1 MTHNITSSDL
11 SNYYELR
18 SMLTDLNRK
27 IYNGSKPPIS
37 GTHVFN
43 AKFEILFPN
52 VDNIGTEYT
61 TTSHKITTAPGTG
74 QTTTYNSK
82 IYSLKHL
89 LHNSLYPH
97 LNQTRKNPSN
107 ISKII
112 NEHIAAVDTTSKD
125 HLCFIR
131 FDTTAGNA
139 ISIEPDIPVINNILY
154 SICLIDIFIK
164 IVEALKDCYKNYSNI
179 FEYFTDTTNIY
190 IVEKK
195 LKSYHDSSIPKG
207 LFLDTSTGSGS
218 DMPHPAIYLYIGD
231 LSNIFH
237 HDDIRSFL
245 SLNTSSFT
253 STDTYDSTIVTH
265 IFKDTN
271 QLFNNSTGTPTNY
284 FFNCLKLYTDV
295 AQATASTNA
304 GARSA
309 INENYENNIYL
320 IRIFLEMIKNIKG
333 GTDFNTTINYL
344 YIYILCLKSTLLSSI
359 RAANIFYN
367 NKHGL
372 NAIAISYDNIFSP
385 GAATSGTGTCSALD
399 IKGFVKAKSSIT
411 FSNAESCSSSSPITI
426 IPSDTTTPK
435 MYKYIL
441 YRKNSGTLDNDTIF
455 KANDKRL
462 YDEISK
468 ISKPNIDDSVT
479 SLGIEYYTLFKNE
492 FAVNGDYIITSY
504 APSNPDNSIDNGSFF
519 KNSTGVNYESIK
531 NMFILNKTNEFNKK
545 YRIKIENDNRGYKVT
560 NFSVYISGPNS
571 IKNVTITLEPKERT
585 VENKILYDDVPNNKK
600 KLGSVFIAKITSEDI
615 NSEYESIITNT
626 NSAEQNISLYK
637 TKIKNNTTLYE
648 LHKSKNNLLFNQ
660 TISYVVI
667 IAIIISVLII
677 VNIAGVEKSLIKSVT
692 LVCFG
697 AIILLFMSY
706 YITNTLYI
714 EEGFSNSDYTGYE
727 LCPASH
733 CINTGASDSGVFK
746 QENST
751 TILQKKKDYVVNFL
765 NDNAKELIILINL
778 VKPTIVNDSLKD
790 NNTKLV
796 TISNNIYNEKKYVKD
811 VLSNKKSDSDM
822 NLDVLR
828 YENKNYD
835 VYIVCIL
842 FLSLILISAYTINIY
857 TDNKYLDLLIL
868 IITILVVCL
877 FTYFILY
884 SNRIVRTVSTNYYWG
899 KEYKQEYIL

>member
-1 MTHNITSSDL
+1 MTHNITSEDL
-11 SNYYELR
+11 YNYYELR

-27 IYNGSKPPIS
+27 IYNGSKIPIS
-37 GTHVFN
+37 GTYVFN
-43 AKFEILFPN
+43 AKFEILFPKYE
-52 VDNIGTEYT
+52 NIGTAYT
-61 TTSHKITTAPGTG
+61 TGDKITTSPGTG
-74 QTTTYNSK
+74 ETTTHDSK

-112 NEHIAAVDTTSKD
+112 NEHIVAVDTNSKD

-131 FDTTAGNA
+131 FDTTADSA
-139 ISIEPDIPVINNILY
+139 VSIEPDKPVINNILY

-164 IVEALKDCYKNYSNI
+164 IIEALKDCYKNYSNL
-179 FEYFTDTTNIY
+179 FESFTDATTIY

-195 LKSYHDSSIPKG
+195 LKLYHDATTPKG
-207 LFLDTSTGSGS
+207 LFLDTSNTVSGG
-218 DMPHPAIYLYIGD
+218 DRPHPAIYLYIGD

-237 HDDIRSFL
+237 PDDIRSFL
-245 SLNTSSFT
+245 SLNTSSFA

-733 CINTGASDSGVFK
+733 CINTGASESGVFK
-746 QENST
+746 KENNL
-751 TILQKKKDYVVNFL
+751 TILQNKKDYVVNFL

-796 TISNNIYNEKKYVKD
+796 TMSNNIYNEKKYVKD

>member
-1 MTHNITSSDL
+1 MTYNIKSEDL
-11 SNYYELR
+11 YNYYELR
-18 SMLTDLNRK
+18 SMLVDLNRK
-27 IYNGSKPPIS
+27 IYNGSKLPIS

-43 AKFEILFPN
+43 AKFDILFPKY
-52 VDNIGTEYT
+52 DNIGTAYT
-61 TTSHKITTAPGTG
+61 DGGIIPTESGQGETSSYHA
-74 QTTTYNSK
+74 S
-82 IYSLKHL
+82 IYSLKNL

-97 LNQTRKNPSN
+97 LNQTRKNPGDITN
-107 ISKII
+107 II
-112 NEHIAAVDTTSKD
+112 NEHIKTEVSTKD
-125 HLCFIR
+125 HLCFIK
-131 FDTTAGNA
+131 FNTTANA
-139 ISIEPDIPVINNILY
+139 ATYIEPDKPVINNILY

-164 IVEALKDCYKNYSNI
+164 IIEALKDCYKNYSNL
-179 FEYFTDTTNIY
+179 FEYFTDTTKIY
-190 IVEKK
+190 IVEKQ
-195 LKSYHDSSIPKG
+195 LKSYHDPSTPKG
-207 LFLDTSTGSGS
+207 LFLDTSNTGSGGAVPLS
-218 DMPHPAIYLYIGD
+218 AIYLYIGD
-231 LSNIFH
+231 LTNIFH
-237 HDDIRSFL
+237 GGDIISVL
-245 SLNTSSFT
+245 SSSGSFT
-253 STDTYDSTIVTH
+253 SASTDESIATH

-271 QLFNNSTGTPTNY
+271 QLNNISTTAPYY
-284 FFNCLKLYTDV
+284 FFNCLRLYDD
-295 AQATASTNA
+295 ADQATASSNA
-304 GARSA
+304 VAVAGSPLDKH
-309 INENYENNIYL
+309 YENNIYL

-333 GTDFNTTINYL
+333 GTEFNTTINYL
-344 YIYILCLKSTLLSSI
+344 YIYILCLKSTLLTSI

-372 NAIAISYDNIFSP
+372 DAIAISYDNIFSP
-385 GAATSGTGTCSALD
+385 GVATAGDGACSALD
-399 IKGFVKAKSSIT
+399 IKGFVKAKSLIT
-411 FSNAESCSSSSPITI
+411 FSNAASCTALTNI
-426 IPSDTTTPK
+426 IPSDTTMPK
-435 MYKYIL
+435 TYKYIL
-441 YRKNSGTLDNDTIF
+441 YRKNSGAFTNETIF

-468 ISKPNIDDSVT
+468 ISKPNIYDSAT
-479 SLGIEYYTLFKNE
+479 SLGIEYYTLFKDE
-492 FAVNGDYIITSY
+492 FNVKGDYIITSS
-504 APSNPDNSIDNGSFF
+504 APSNPKNSIDNGSFF
-519 KNSTGVNYESIK
+519 KEKTGVNYESIK

-545 YRIKIENDNRGYKVT
+545 YRIKIENDNRRYKVT

-585 VENKILYDDVPNNKK
+585 VENKILYDDVPNNKT
-600 KLGSVFIAKITSEDI
+600 KLGSVFIAKITNEDI
-615 NSEYESIITNT
+615 NSEYESIVTKT
-626 NSAEQNISLYK
+626 DSAEQNINFYK

-714 EEGFSNSDYTGYE
+714 EEGFSNSYYTGYE

-733 CINTGASDSGVFK
+733 CTNTSVPESGVLK
-746 QENST
+746 PENNL

-899 KEYKQEYIL
+899 KEDKQEYIL

>member
-1 MTHNITSSDL
+1 MTPNITNNITSSDL
-11 SNYYELR
+11 YHYNTLIKNLE
-18 SMLTDLNRK
+18 DLQKK
-27 IYNGSKPPIS
+27 IFLGKKH
-37 GTHVFN
+37 GTPRTPDNFQT
-43 AKFEILFPN
+43 KFDILFPN
-52 VDNIGTEYT
+52 ININYRD
-61 TTSHKITTAPGTG
+61 KITTAAAGTG
-74 QTTTYNSK
+74 ETSATFHPNNV
-82 IYSLKHL
+82 SLKHL
-89 LHNSLYPH
+89 LHNSLYPY
-97 LNQTRKNPSN
+97 LYQTRKKPGD
-107 ISKII
+107 ITKII
-112 NEHIAAVDTTSKD
+112 NEHITSGATSKD
-125 HLCFIR
+125 HLCFIK
-131 FDTTAGNA
+131 FNADAATASGIA
-139 ISIEPDIPVINNILY
+139 PDVSVINNILY

-164 IVEALKDCYKNYSNI
+164 ITMALKNCYLTNSNL
-179 FEYFTDTTNIY
+179 FESFNDTTKIY

-195 LKSYHDSSIPKG
+195 LKSTHDATTPRG
-207 LFLDTSTGSGS
+207 LFMDTSNTIPGAYRPL
-218 DMPHPAIYLYIGD
+218 DAIYLYIGD
-231 LSNIFH
+231 LLNIFN
-237 HDDIRSFL
+237 DEDIKAVL
-245 SLNTSSFT
+245 SLNGGYESANNDKGTITNTFT
-253 STDTYDSTIVTH
+253 EDDKLNTASLAGGGKH
-265 IFKDTN
+265 IFN
-271 QLFNNSTGTPTNY
+271 CLYLYNNYSQSTSTGT
-284 FFNCLKLYTDV
+284 KAEKEADG
-295 AQATASTNA
+295 A
-304 GARSA
+304 GK
-309 INENYENNIYL
+309 NYENNIYL

-333 GTDFNTTINYL
+333 GAEFNTTINYL
-344 YIYILCLKSTLLSSI
+344 YIYLLCLKSILLSSI

-367 NKHGL
+367 NKHDL
-372 NAIAISYDNIFSP
+372 DAIAISYDDIFSP
-385 GAATSGTGTCSALD
+385 GAATSGTGACSALD
-399 IKGFVKAKSSIT
+399 IKGFVKVKSSIT
-411 FSNAESCSSSSPITI
+411 FSDAASCTASTNI
-426 IPSDTTTPK
+426 IPSDTTTPNI
-435 MYKYIL
+435 YKYIL
-441 YRKNSGTLDNDTIF
+441 YRKLSGTSTNETIF
-455 KANDKRL
+455 KEKDKLL
-462 YDEISK
+462 YEAISNT
-468 ISKPNIDDSVT
+468 SRSNIDDSAT
-479 SLGIEYYTLFKNE
+479 SLGIESYNLFNTNFTVK
-492 FAVNGDYIITSY
+492 GDYIITSD
-504 APSNPDNSIDNGSFF
+504 APNNSANSIDNESAF

-531 NMFILNKTNEFNKK
+531 NMFILNKTNEFNRK
-545 YRIKIENDNRGYKVT
+545 YRIKISTADNRGYKVT
-560 NFSVYISGPNS
+560 NFSVYNSGPNS
-571 IKNVTITLEPKERT
+571 IKNVTITLEPQDKTEQNR
-585 VENKILYDDVPNNKK
+585 ILYDDVPNTKS
-600 KLGSVFIAKITSEDI
+600 GSVTIVKITSEDI
-615 NSEYESIITNT
+615 NSEYESIVTKT
-626 NSAEQNISLYK
+626 DSAEQNINFYK

-697 AIILLFMSY
+697 AIILLFISY

-733 CINTGASDSGVFK
+733 CIKTSDPESDVLK
-746 QENST
+746 KRENND

-765 NDNAKELIILINL
+765 NDNAKELIILISL

-796 TISNNIYNEKKYVKD
+796 TMSNNIYNEKKYVKD

>member
-27 IYNGSKPPIS
+27 IYNGRKTVTA
-37 GTHVFN
+37 GATDVFN
-43 AKFEILFPN
+43 AKFDILFPKY
-52 VDNIGTEYT
+52 DNIGTEYT
-61 TTSHKITTAPGTG
+61 TGDKIPTVAGKGETLSYDA
-74 QTTTYNSK
+74 K
-82 IYSLKHL
+82 IYSLKNL
-89 LHNSLYPH
+89 LLNSLYPH
-97 LNQTRKNPSN
+97 LNQTRKNPSDTT
-107 ISKII
+107 KII
-112 NEHIAAVDTTSKD
+112 NEHIPATISTKD
-125 HLCFIR
+125 HLCFIK
-131 FDTTAGNA
+131 FDLADAAATA
-139 ISIEPDIPVINNILY
+139 IVPDIPVINNILY

-164 IVEALKDCYKNYSNI
+164 IIEALKDCYKNYSNL
-179 FEYFTDTTNIY
+179 FESFTDATKIY
-190 IVEKK
+190 IVEKR
-195 LKSYHDSSIPKG
+195 LKSYHDNSTPKG
-207 LFLDTSTGSGS
+207 LFLDTSNTGSGG
-218 DMPHPAIYLYIGD
+218 DRPLPAIYLYIGD
-231 LSNIFH
+231 LSNIF
-237 HDDIRSFL
+237 DSGDIISVL
-245 SLNTSSFT
+245 SASSTFT
-253 STDTYDSTIVTH
+253 SASTDESITTH

-271 QLFNNSTGTPTNY
+271 QLNTISTTASNY
-284 FFNCLKLYTDV
+284 FFNCLHLYTDGPQTV
-295 AQATASTNA
+295 YSTNA
-304 GARSA
+304 TSAATA
-309 INENYENNIYL
+309 INKNYENNIYL
-320 IRIFLEMIKNIKG
+320 IRIFLEMIKNIKS

-344 YIYILCLKSTLLSSI
+344 YIYLLCLKSTLLSSI

-372 NAIAISYDNIFSP
+372 DAIAISYDDIFSTTVSLN
-385 GAATSGTGTCSALD
+385 GESNCSKLD

-411 FSNAESCSSSSPITI
+411 FSDAVSCTAATKI
-426 IPSDTTTPK
+426 IPYDTTTPK
-435 MYKYIL
+435 MYNYIL
-441 YRKNSGTLDNDTIF
+441 YRKNLGTLDNDTIF

-462 YDEISK
+462 YDEISN
-468 ISKPNIDDSVT
+468 ISKPNIDDSAS

-504 APSNPDNSIDNGSFF
+504 VPSNPENSIDNGSFF
-519 KNSTGVNYESIK
+519 KTSTGVNYESIK

-560 NFSVYISGPNS
+560 NFSVYNSGSNS
-571 IKNVTITLEPKERT
+571 IKNVTITLEKKDKT
-585 VENKILYDDVPNNKK
+585 DQNKILYDDVVLDKK

-660 TISYVVI
+660 TMSYVVI

-714 EEGFSNSDYTGYE
+714 EEGFSNSDYKGYE
-727 LCPASH
+727 LCPSSR
-733 CINTGASDSGVFK
+733 CIITSGTETGNLK
-746 QENST
+746 KENNAV
-751 TILQKKKDYVVNFL
+751 ILQEKKDYVKNYL
-765 NDNAKELIILINL
+765 NDNAKNLIILINL
-778 VKPTIVNDSLKD
+778 IKPTIVNDSLKD
-790 NNTKLV
+790 NSTKLV
-796 TISNNIYNEKKYVKD
+796 TMSNNIYNEKKYVKD

-868 IITILVVCL
+868 IITILIVCL

-884 SNRIVRTVSTNYYWG
+884 TNRIVRTVSTNYYWG
-899 KEYKQEYIL
+899 KEYDTEYPI

>member
-1 MTHNITSSDL
+1 MTHNITSEDL
-11 SNYYELR
+11 YNYYELR

-27 IYNGSKPPIS
+27 IYNGSKIPIS
-37 GTHVFN
+37 GTYVFN
-43 AKFEILFPN
+43 AKFEILFPKYE
-52 VDNIGTEYT
+52 NIGTAYT
-61 TTSHKITTAPGTG
+61 TGDKITTSPGTG
-74 QTTTYNSK
+74 ETTTYYAN

-97 LNQTRKNPSN
+97 LNQTQKNTS
-107 ISKII
+107 II
-112 NEHIAAVDTTSKD
+112 NEHIKTGVSTKD

-131 FDTTAGNA
+131 FDQAAGSA
-139 ISIEPDIPVINNILY
+139 LYIEPDKPVINNILY

-164 IVEALKDCYKNYSNI
+164 IIEALKDCYKNYSNL
-179 FEYFTDTTNIY
+179 FESFTDATKIY

-195 LKSYHDSSIPKG
+195 LKQYHDATTPKG
-207 LFLDTSTGSGS
+207 LFLDTSNTVSGG
-218 DMPHPAIYLYIGD
+218 DRPHPAIYLYIGD

-271 QLFNNSTGTPTNY
+271 QLFNNSTGAPTNY

-295 AQATASTNA
+295 AQTAESSNA
-304 GARSA
+304 GVTTSA
-309 INENYENNIYL
+309 LDKHYENNIYL

-333 GTDFNTTINYL
+333 GTEFNTTINYL

-385 GAATSGTGTCSALD
+385 GVATAGGTDCSKLD

-411 FSNAESCSSSSPITI
+411 FSASTTCTATTNI

-455 KANDKRL
+455 KANDKLL

-468 ISKPNIDDSVT
+468 ISKPNIDDSAS

-504 APSNPDNSIDNGSFF
+504 VPSNPENSIDNGSVF
-519 KNSTGVNYESIK
+519 KDKTGVNYESIK

-560 NFSVYISGPNS
+560 NFSVYNSGPNS
-571 IKNVTITLEPKERT
+571 IKNVTITLEPKDKTDQNE
-585 VENKILYDDVPNNKK
+585 ILYDDVLDKK

-733 CINTGASDSGVFK
+733 CINTGASESGVFK
-746 QENST
+746 KENNL
-751 TILQKKKDYVVNFL
+751 TILQNKKDYVVNFL

-790 NNTKLV
+790 NSTKLV
-796 TISNNIYNEKKYVKD
+796 TMSNNIYNEKKYVKD

-884 SNRIVRTVSTNYYWG
+884 TNRIVRTVSTNYYWG

>member
-27 IYNGSKPPIS
+27 IYNGSKIPIS
-37 GTHVFN
+37 GTYVFN

-61 TTSHKITTAPGTG
+61 TSHKITTAPGTG
-74 QTTTYNSK
+74 QTTTHDSK

-112 NEHIAAVDTTSKD
+112 NEHIVAVDTNSKD

-131 FDTTAGNA
+131 FDTTADSA
-139 ISIEPDIPVINNILY
+139 VSIEPDKPVINNILY

-164 IVEALKDCYKNYSNI
+164 IIEALKDCYKNYSNL
-179 FEYFTDTTNIY
+179 FESFTEATKIY

-195 LKSYHDSSIPKG
+195 LKQYHDATTPKG
-207 LFLDTSTGSGS
+207 LFLDTSNTVSGG
-218 DMPHPAIYLYIGD
+218 DRPHPAIYLYIGD

-271 QLFNNSTGTPTNY
+271 QLFNNSTGAPTNY

-295 AQATASTNA
+295 AQTTASTNA

-455 KANDKRL
+455 KANDKLL

-468 ISKPNIDDSVT
+468 ISKPNIDDSAS

-504 APSNPDNSIDNGSFF
+504 VPSNPENSIDNGSVF
-519 KNSTGVNYESIK
+519 KDKTGVNYESIK

-560 NFSVYISGPNS
+560 NFSVYNSGPNS
-571 IKNVTITLEPKERT
+571 IKNVTITLEPKDKTDQNE
-585 VENKILYDDVPNNKK
+585 ILYDDVLDKK

-733 CINTGASDSGVFK
+733 CINTGASESGVFK
-746 QENST
+746 KENNL
-751 TILQKKKDYVVNFL
+751 TILQNKKDYVVNFL

-796 TISNNIYNEKKYVKD
+796 TMSNNIYNEKKYVKD

-884 SNRIVRTVSTNYYWG
+884 TNRIVRTVSTNYYWG

>member
-1 MTHNITSSDL
+1 MTYNITSSDL

-18 SMLTDLNRK
+18 SMLDDLYRK
-27 IYNGSKPPIS
+27 IDQGKKTVSS
-37 GTHVFN
+37 GATDNFV
-43 AKFEILFPN
+43 AKFNILFPTITS
-52 VDNIGTEYT
+52 VYTDNIT
-61 TTSHKITTAPGTG
+61 TDSGTG
-74 QTTTYNSK
+74 ETSTTFNSK
-82 IYSLKHL
+82 NVSLKYL
-89 LHNSLYPH
+89 LHNSLYPYLH
-97 LNQTRKNPSN
+97 QTKRLTS
-107 ISKII
+107 ITIQ
-112 NEHIAAVDTTSKD
+112 NEHITTGATSKD
-125 HLCFIR
+125 HLCFIK
-131 FDTTAGNA
+131 FNATAA
-139 ISIEPDIPVINNILY
+139 AASSIEPDKPVINNILY

-179 FEYFTDTTNIY
+179 FESFTDSTKIY

-195 LKSYHDSSIPKG
+195 LKSYHDNITPKG
-207 LFLDTSTGSGS
+207 LFIDTTNTSAGGDRPLD
-218 DMPHPAIYLYIGD
+218 AIYLYIGD
-231 LSNIFH
+231 LSKIFDNTNI
-237 HDDIRSFL
+237 ISVL
-245 SLNTSSFT
+245 STNAAFISAT
-253 STDTYDSTIVTH
+253 TYESITTY

-271 QLFNNSTGTPTNY
+271 QLNNISTSTPANY
-284 FFNCLKLYTDV
+284 YFNCLRLYTEA
-295 AQATASTNA
+295 AQTGFYTD
-304 GARSA
+304 A
-309 INENYENNIYL
+309 INAPTAVNKNYENNIYL

-344 YIYILCLKSTLLSSI
+344 YIYLLCLKSTLLSSI

-367 NKHGL
+367 NKHDL
-372 NAIAISYDNIFSP
+372 DAIAISYDDIFSS
-385 GAATSGTGTCSALD
+385 GVATAGETNCRELD

-411 FSNAESCSSSSPITI
+411 FSTTKSCSSSSPISI

-435 MYKYIL
+435 TYNYIL
-441 YRKNSGTLDNDTIF
+441 YRKHSGTLVNDTIF
-455 KANDKRL
+455 KTCDKRL
-462 YDEISK
+462 YDEISNT
-468 ISKPNIDDSVT
+468 SKPNIDDSAS
-479 SLGIEYYTLFKNE
+479 SLGIEYYTLFKDE
-492 FAVNGDYIITSY
+492 FTVKGDYIITSY
-504 APSNPDNSIDNGSFF
+504 VPVNPANSIDNASNF
-519 KNSTGVNYESIK
+519 KTSTGVNYESIK
-531 NMFILNKTNEFNKK
+531 NMLILNKTNEFNKK

-560 NFSVYISGPNS
+560 NFSVYNSGPNS
-571 IKNVTITLEPKERT
+571 IKNVTITLEPKDKT
-585 VENKILYDDVPNNKK
+585 DQNKILYDDDVNEKK
-600 KLGSVFIAKITSEDI
+600 KNGSVFIAKITSEDI
-615 NSEYESIITNT
+615 NSEYENIVTNT

-660 TISYVVI
+660 TMSYVVI

-714 EEGFSNSDYTGYE
+714 EEGFSNSDYKGYE
-727 LCPASH
+727 LCPSSS
-733 CINTGASDSGVFK
+733 CTDINTNETGNFK
-746 QENST
+746 KESNNI
-751 TILQKKKDYVVNFL
+751 ILQEKKDYVKNFL
-765 NDNAKELIILINL
+765 NDNAKQLIILINL

-790 NNTKLV
+790 NSTKLV
-796 TISNNIYNEKKYVKD
+796 TMSNNIYNEKKYVKD

-868 IITILVVCL
+868 IITILIVCL

-884 SNRIVRTVSTNYYWG
+884 TNRIVRTVSTNYYWG
-899 KEYKQEYIL
+899 KEYDTEYPI

>member
-1 MTHNITSSDL
+1 
-11 SNYYELR
+11 
-18 SMLTDLNRK
+18 
-27 IYNGSKPPIS
+27 
-37 GTHVFN
+37 
-43 AKFEILFPN
+43 
-52 VDNIGTEYT
+52 
-61 TTSHKITTAPGTG
+61 
-74 QTTTYNSK
+74 
-82 IYSLKHL
+82 
-89 LHNSLYPH
+89 
-97 LNQTRKNPSN
+97 
-107 ISKII
+107 
-112 NEHIAAVDTTSKD
+112 
-125 HLCFIR
+125 
-131 FDTTAGNA
+131 
-139 ISIEPDIPVINNILY
+139 
-154 SICLIDIFIK
+154 
-164 IVEALKDCYKNYSNI
+164 
-179 FEYFTDTTNIY
+179 
-190 IVEKK
+190 
-195 LKSYHDSSIPKG
+195 
-207 LFLDTSTGSGS
+207 
-218 DMPHPAIYLYIGD
+218 
-231 LSNIFH
+231 
-237 HDDIRSFL
+237 
-245 SLNTSSFT
+245 
-253 STDTYDSTIVTH
+253 
-265 IFKDTN
+265 
-271 QLFNNSTGTPTNY
+271 
-284 FFNCLKLYTDV
+284 
-295 AQATASTNA
+295 
-304 GARSA
+304 
-309 INENYENNIYL
+309 
-320 IRIFLEMIKNIKG
+320 
-333 GTDFNTTINYL
+333 
-344 YIYILCLKSTLLSSI
+344 
-359 RAANIFYN
+359 
-367 NKHGL
+367 
-372 NAIAISYDNIFSP
+372 
-385 GAATSGTGTCSALD
+385 
-399 IKGFVKAKSSIT
+399 
-411 FSNAESCSSSSPITI
+411 
-426 IPSDTTTPK
+426 
-435 MYKYIL
+435 
-441 YRKNSGTLDNDTIF
+441 
-455 KANDKRL
+455 
-462 YDEISK
+462 
-468 ISKPNIDDSVT
+468 
-479 SLGIEYYTLFKNE
+479 
-492 FAVNGDYIITSY
+492 
-504 APSNPDNSIDNGSFF
+504 
-519 KNSTGVNYESIK
+519 
-531 NMFILNKTNEFNKK
+531 MFILNKTNEFNKK

-733 CINTGASDSGVFK
+733 CINTGASESGVFK
-746 QENST
+746 KENST

-796 TISNNIYNEKKYVKD
+796 TMSNNIYNEKKYVKD

>member
-11 SNYYELR
+11 YHYNTLIKNLE
-18 SMLTDLNRK
+18 DLQKK
-27 IYNGSKPPIS
+27 IFLGKKH
-37 GTHVFN
+37 GTPDNFQT
-43 AKFEILFPN
+43 KFDILFPN
-52 VDNIGTEYT
+52 INTNYRD
-61 TTSHKITTAPGTG
+61 KITTAAAGTG
-74 QTTTYNSK
+74 ETSATFHPNNV
-82 IYSLKHL
+82 SLKHL
-89 LHNSLYPH
+89 LHNSLYPY
-97 LNQTRKNPSN
+97 LYQTRKKPGD
-107 ISKII
+107 ITKII
-112 NEHIAAVDTTSKD
+112 NEHITSGATSKD
-125 HLCFIR
+125 HLCFIK
-131 FDTTAGNA
+131 FNADAATASGIA
-139 ISIEPDIPVINNILY
+139 PDVSVINNILY

-164 IVEALKDCYKNYSNI
+164 ITMALKNCYLTNSNL
-179 FEYFTDTTNIY
+179 FESFNDTTKIY

-195 LKSYHDSSIPKG
+195 LKSTHDATTPRG
-207 LFLDTSTGSGS
+207 LFMDTSNTIPGAYRPL
-218 DMPHPAIYLYIGD
+218 DAIYLYIGD
-231 LSNIFH
+231 LLNIFN
-237 HDDIRSFL
+237 DEDIKAVL
-245 SLNTSSFT
+245 SLNGGYESANNDKGSITNNTFT
-253 STDTYDSTIVTH
+253 EDDKLNTASLAGGGKYIFNCLYLYNNYSQST
-265 IFKDTN
+265 
-271 QLFNNSTGTPTNY
+271 STGT
-284 FFNCLKLYTDV
+284 KAEKEADG
-295 AQATASTNA
+295 A
-304 GARSA
+304 GK
-309 INENYENNIYL
+309 NYENNIYL

-333 GTDFNTTINYL
+333 GTEFNTTINYL
-344 YIYILCLKSTLLSSI
+344 YIYLLCLKSILLSSI

-367 NKHGL
+367 NKHDL
-372 NAIAISYDNIFSP
+372 DAIAISYDDIFSS
-385 GAATSGTGTCSALD
+385 GVATAGGTDCSKLD

-411 FSNAESCSSSSPITI
+411 FSDAASCIASTKI
-426 IPSDTTTPK
+426 IPSDTTTPNI
-435 MYKYIL
+435 YKYIL
-441 YRKNSGTLDNDTIF
+441 YRKYSGASNETIF
-455 KANDKRL
+455 KSNDKLL
-462 YDEISK
+462 YEAISNT
-468 ISKPNIDDSVT
+468 SRSNINESAT
-479 SLGIEYYTLFKNE
+479 SLGIESYELFNTNFTVK
-492 FAVNGDYIITSY
+492 GDYIITSY
-504 APSNPDNSIDNGSFF
+504 APGNSANSIDNGSVF
-519 KNSTGVNYESIK
+519 KDKTGVNYESIK
-531 NMFILNKTNEFNKK
+531 NMFILNKTNEFNRK
-545 YRIKIENDNRGYKVT
+545 YRIKISTDNRRYKVS
-560 NFSVYISGPNS
+560 NFSVYNSGPNS
-571 IKNVTITLEPKERT
+571 IKNVTITLEPPKDKTEQNR
-585 VENKILYDDVPNNKK
+585 ILYDDDPNNKTK
-600 KLGSVFIAKITSEDI
+600 SGSVTIVKITSEDI
-615 NSEYESIITNT
+615 NNEYESIVTKT
-626 NSAEQNISLYK
+626 DSAEQNINFYK

-727 LCPASH
+727 LCPVSH
-733 CINTGASDSGVFK
+733 CTNTATNEANGLIK
-746 QENST
+746 ENND

-796 TISNNIYNEKKYVKD
+796 TMSNNIYNEKKYVKD

-884 SNRIVRTVSTNYYWG
+884 TNRIVRTVSTNYYWG

>member
-1 MTHNITSSDL
+1 MTYNITSSDL

-27 IYNGSKPPIS
+27 IYAGGNPPPAS
-37 GTHVFN
+37 GTHVFDQ
-43 AKFEILFPN
+43 KFNILFPKY
-52 VDNIGTEYT
+52 DNIGTPYT
-61 TTSHKITTAPGTG
+61 TSDKIPTVAGKGETSTTFDA
-74 QTTTYNSK
+74 K
-82 IYSLKHL
+82 IYSLKNL
-89 LHNSLYPH
+89 LLNSLYPH
-97 LNQTRKNPSN
+97 LNQTLKTTADPAK
-107 ISKII
+107 IS
-112 NEHIAAVDTTSKD
+112 NEHITTGATTKD
-125 HLCFIR
+125 HLCFIK
-131 FDTTAGNA
+131 FDFADAAATA
-139 ISIEPDIPVINNILY
+139 IVPDIPVINNILY

-164 IVEALKDCYKNYSNI
+164 IVEALKDCYKNYSNL
-179 FEYFTDTTNIY
+179 FESFTDTTKIY

-195 LKSYHDSSIPKG
+195 LKLYHDNSTPKG
-207 LFLDTSTGSGS
+207 LFLDANIVSGS
-218 DMPHPAIYLYIGD
+218 DKPLPAIYLYIGD

-237 HDDIRSFL
+237 PGDIKSVL
-245 SLNTSSFT
+245 SASSDFT
-253 STDTYDSTIVTH
+253 SASTNESITSH

-271 QLFNNSTGTPTNY
+271 QLNTISTTTASNY
-284 FFNCLKLYTDV
+284 FFNCLHLYTDE
-295 AQATASTNA
+295 AQATSSTNA
-304 GARSA
+304 SAVTA
-309 INENYENNIYL
+309 INKNYENNIYL

-333 GTDFNTTINYL
+333 GTEFNTTINYL
-344 YIYILCLKSTLLSSI
+344 YIYLLCLKSILLSSI

-367 NKHGL
+367 NKHDL
-372 NAIAISYDNIFSP
+372 DAIAISYDDIFSS
-385 GAATSGTGTCSALD
+385 GAATAGGTDCSKLD

-411 FSNAESCSSSSPITI
+411 FSDAVSCTATTKI
-426 IPSDTTTPK
+426 IPYDTTTSK
-435 MYKYIL
+435 KYKYIL
-441 YRKNSGTLDNDTIF
+441 YKKNSGSSTNETIF
-455 KANDKRL
+455 KENDKLL
-462 YDEISK
+462 YEAISNISK
-468 ISKPNIDDSVT
+468 QNIDDSAS
-479 SLGIEYYTLFKNE
+479 SLGIESYELFKNE
-492 FAVNGDYIITSY
+492 FTVKGNYIITCVD
-504 APSNPDNSIDNGSFF
+504 PSNTQNSIDNESFF

-545 YRIKIENDNRGYKVT
+545 YRIKISTDNRGYKVT
-560 NFSVYISGPNS
+560 NFSVYSSGPNN
-571 IKNVTITLEPKERT
+571 IKNVTITLEQKDRT
-585 VENKILYDDVPNNKK
+585 DQNRILYDDVVLDKK

-660 TISYVVI
+660 TMSYVVI

-714 EEGFSNSDYTGYE
+714 EEGFSNSDYKGYE
-727 LCPASH
+727 LCPSSR
-733 CINTGASDSGVFK
+733 CIITSGT
-746 QENST
+746 QSGNIYRENNAM
-751 TILQKKKDYVVNFL
+751 ILQEKKDYVKNYL
-765 NDNAKELIILINL
+765 NDNAKNLIILINL
-778 VKPTIVNDSLKD
+778 IKPTIVNDSLKD
-790 NNTKLV
+790 NSTKLV
-796 TISNNIYNEKKYVKD
+796 TMSNNIYNEKKYVKD

-868 IITILVVCL
+868 IITILIVCL

-884 SNRIVRTVSTNYYWG
+884 TNRIVRTVSTNYYWG
-899 KEYKQEYIL
+899 KEYDTEYPI

>member
-1 MTHNITSSDL
+1 MTHNITSEDL
-11 SNYYELR
+11 YNYYELR

-27 IYNGSKPPIS
+27 IYNGSKIPIS
-37 GTHVFN
+37 GPYVFN
-43 AKFEILFPN
+43 ARFEILFPKYE
-52 VDNIGTEYT
+52 NIGTAYT
-61 TTSHKITTAPGTG
+61 TGDKITTSPGTG
-74 QTTTYNSK
+74 ETTTYYAN

-97 LNQTRKNPSN
+97 LNQTQKNTS
-107 ISKII
+107 II
-112 NEHIAAVDTTSKD
+112 NEHIKTGVSTKD

-131 FDTTAGNA
+131 FDRAAGSA
-139 ISIEPDIPVINNILY
+139 LSIEPDKPVINNILY

-164 IVEALKDCYKNYSNI
+164 IIEALKDCYKNYSNL
-179 FEYFTDTTNIY
+179 FESFTDATKIY

-195 LKSYHDSSIPKG
+195 LKQYHDATTPKG
-207 LFLDTSTGSGS
+207 LFLDTSNTVSGS
-218 DMPHPAIYLYIGD
+218 DRPFPAIYLYIGD
-231 LSNIFH
+231 LSKIFH

-271 QLFNNSTGTPTNY
+271 QLFNNSTEAPTNY

-295 AQATASTNA
+295 AQTAESSNA
-304 GARSA
+304 GVTTSA
-309 INENYENNIYL
+309 LDKHYENNIYL

-333 GTDFNTTINYL
+333 GTEFNTTINYL

-372 NAIAISYDNIFSP
+372 DAIAISYDNIFSP
-385 GAATSGTGTCSALD
+385 GVATAGDGACSKLD
-399 IKGFVKAKSSIT
+399 IKGFVKAKSLIT
-411 FSNAESCSSSSPITI
+411 FSNAASCTALTNI
-426 IPSDTTTPK
+426 IPSDTTMPK
-435 MYKYIL
+435 TYKYIL
-441 YRKNSGTLDNDTIF
+441 YRKNSGALTNETIF

-468 ISKPNIDDSVT
+468 ISKPNIYDSAT
-479 SLGIEYYTLFKNE
+479 SLGIEYYTLFKDE
-492 FAVNGDYIITSY
+492 FNVKGDYIITSS
-504 APSNPDNSIDNGSFF
+504 APSNPKNSIDNGSFL
-519 KNSTGVNYESIK
+519 KEKTGVNYESIK

-560 NFSVYISGPNS
+560 NFSVYNSGPNS
-571 IKNVTITLEPKERT
+571 IKNVTITLEPKDKTDQNE
-585 VENKILYDDVPNNKK
+585 ILYDDVLDKK

-714 EEGFSNSDYTGYE
+714 EEGFSNSYYTGYE

-733 CINTGASDSGVFK
+733 CTNTSVPESGVLK
-746 QENST
+746 PENNL

-796 TISNNIYNEKKYVKD
+796 TMSNNIYNEKKYVKD

-868 IITILVVCL
+868 INTILVVCL

-899 KEYKQEYIL
+899 KEDKLEYI

>member
-11 SNYYELR
+11 YHYNTLIKNLE
-18 SMLTDLNRK
+18 DLQKK
-27 IYNGSKPPIS
+27 IFLGKKH
-37 GTHVFN
+37 GTPDNFQT
-43 AKFEILFPN
+43 KFDILFPN
-52 VDNIGTEYT
+52 INTNYRD
-61 TTSHKITTAPGTG
+61 KITTAAAGTG
-74 QTTTYNSK
+74 ETSATFHPNNV
-82 IYSLKHL
+82 SLKHL
-89 LHNSLYPH
+89 LHNSLYPY
-97 LNQTRKNPSN
+97 LYQTRKKPGD
-107 ISKII
+107 ITKII
-112 NEHIAAVDTTSKD
+112 NEHITSGATSKD
-125 HLCFIR
+125 HLCFIK
-131 FDTTAGNA
+131 FNADAATASGIA
-139 ISIEPDIPVINNILY
+139 PDVSVINNILY

-164 IVEALKDCYKNYSNI
+164 ITMALKNCYLTNSNL
-179 FEYFTDTTNIY
+179 FESFNDTTKIY

-195 LKSYHDSSIPKG
+195 LKSTHDATTPRG
-207 LFLDTSTGSGS
+207 LFMDTSNTIPGAYRPL
-218 DMPHPAIYLYIGD
+218 DAIYLYIGD
-231 LSNIFH
+231 LLNIFN
-237 HDDIRSFL
+237 DEDIKAVL
-245 SLNTSSFT
+245 SLNGGYESANNDKGSITNNTFT
-253 STDTYDSTIVTH
+253 EDDKLNTASLAGGGKYIFNCLYLYNNYSQST
-265 IFKDTN
+265 
-271 QLFNNSTGTPTNY
+271 STGT
-284 FFNCLKLYTDV
+284 KAEKEADG
-295 AQATASTNA
+295 A
-304 GARSA
+304 GK
-309 INENYENNIYL
+309 NYENNIYL

-333 GTDFNTTINYL
+333 GTEFNTTINYL
-344 YIYILCLKSTLLSSI
+344 YIYLLCLKSILLSSI

-367 NKHGL
+367 NKHDL
-372 NAIAISYDNIFSP
+372 DAIAISYDDIFSS
-385 GAATSGTGTCSALD
+385 GAATAGGTDCSKLD

-411 FSNAESCSSSSPITI
+411 FSDAASCTTTTNI

-435 MYKYIL
+435 TYKYIL
-441 YRKNSGTLDNDTIF
+441 YRKYSGASNETIF
-455 KANDKRL
+455 KSNDKLL
-462 YDEISK
+462 YEAISNT
-468 ISKPNIDDSVT
+468 SRSNINESAT
-479 SLGIEYYTLFKNE
+479 SLGIESYELFNTNFTVK
-492 FAVNGDYIITSY
+492 GDYIITSY
-504 APSNPDNSIDNGSFF
+504 APGNSANSIDNESVF
-519 KNSTGVNYESIK
+519 KISTGVNYESIK
-531 NMFILNKTNEFNKK
+531 NMFILNKTNEFNRK
-545 YRIKIENDNRGYKVT
+545 YRIKISTDNRGYKVT
-560 NFSVYISGPNS
+560 NFSVYNSGPNS
-571 IKNVTITLEPKERT
+571 IKNVTITLEPKDKTEQNR
-585 VENKILYDDVPNNKK
+585 ILYDDVTDNKTK
-600 KLGSVFIAKITSEDI
+600 SGSVTIVKITSEDI
-615 NSEYESIITNT
+615 NNEYESIVTKT
-626 NSAEQNISLYK
+626 DSAEQNINFYK

-727 LCPASH
+727 LCPVSH
-733 CINTGASDSGVFK
+733 CTNTATNEANGLIK
-746 QENST
+746 ENND

-796 TISNNIYNEKKYVKD
+796 TMSNNIYNEKKYVKD

-884 SNRIVRTVSTNYYWG
+884 TNRIVRTVSTNYYWG

>member
-1 MTHNITSSDL
+1 MTHNITSEDL
-11 SNYYELR
+11 YNYYELR

-27 IYNGSKPPIS
+27 IYNGSKIPIS
-37 GTHVFN
+37 GPYVFN
-43 AKFEILFPN
+43 ARFEILFPKYE
-52 VDNIGTEYT
+52 NIGTAYTTGDKITT
-61 TTSHKITTAPGTG
+61 TTSTGETTA
-74 QTTTYNSK
+74 YYDS
-82 IYSLKHL
+82 IYSLKKL

-97 LNQTRKNPSN
+97 LNQTQKDPSYN
-107 ISKII
+107 EKII
-112 NEHIAAVDTTSKD
+112 NEHIKTGVSTKD
-125 HLCFIR
+125 HLCFIK
-131 FDTTAGNA
+131 FNTTANDA
-139 ISIEPDIPVINNILY
+139 TYIEPDKPVINNILY

-164 IVEALKDCYKNYSNI
+164 IIEALKDCYKNYSNL
-179 FEYFTDTTNIY
+179 FESFTDSTKIY

-195 LKSYHDSSIPKG
+195 LKQYHDATTPKG
-207 LFLDTSTGSGS
+207 LFLDTSNTVSGG
-218 DMPHPAIYLYIGD
+218 DRPHPAIYLYIGD

-253 STDTYDSTIVTH
+253 STDTYDLTIVTH

-295 AQATASTNA
+295 AQTAAATNA

-309 INENYENNIYL
+309 INQNYENNIYL

-333 GTDFNTTINYL
+333 GIEFNTTINYL

-372 NAIAISYDNIFSP
+372 DAIAISYDNIFSP
-385 GAATSGTGTCSALD
+385 GVATAGDGACSKLD
-399 IKGFVKAKSSIT
+399 IKGFVKAKSLIT
-411 FSNAESCSSSSPITI
+411 FSNAASCTALTNI
-426 IPSDTTTPK
+426 IPSDTTMPIT
-435 MYKYIL
+435 YKYIL
-441 YRKNSGTLDNDTIF
+441 YRKNSGALTNETIF

-468 ISKPNIDDSVT
+468 ISKPNIYDSAT
-479 SLGIEYYTLFKNE
+479 SLGIEYYTLFKDE
-492 FAVNGDYIITSY
+492 FNVKGDYIITSS
-504 APSNPDNSIDNGSFF
+504 APSNPKNSIDNGSFL
-519 KNSTGVNYESIK
+519 KEKTGVNYESIK

-560 NFSVYISGPNS
+560 NFSVYNSGPNS
-571 IKNVTITLEPKERT
+571 IKNVTITLEPKDKTDQNE
-585 VENKILYDDVPNNKK
+585 ILYDDDLDKK

-714 EEGFSNSDYTGYE
+714 EEGFSNSYYTGYE

-733 CINTGASDSGVFK
+733 CTNTSVPESGVLK
-746 QENST
+746 PENNL

-868 IITILVVCL
+868 INTILVVCL

-899 KEYKQEYIL
+899 KEDKLEYI

>member
-1 MTHNITSSDL
+1 MTHNITSEDL
-11 SNYYELR
+11 YNYYELR

-43 AKFEILFPN
+43 AKFEILFPKYE
-52 VDNIGTEYT
+52 NIGTAYT
-61 TTSHKITTAPGTG
+61 TGDKITTSPGTG
-74 QTTTYNSK
+74 ETTTHDSK

-112 NEHIAAVDTTSKD
+112 NEHIVAVDTNSKD

-131 FDTTAGNA
+131 FDTTADSA
-139 ISIEPDIPVINNILY
+139 VSIEPDKPVINNILY

-164 IVEALKDCYKNYSNI
+164 IIEALKDCYKNYSNL
-179 FEYFTDTTNIY
+179 FESFTDATTIY

-195 LKSYHDSSIPKG
+195 LKLYHDATTPKG
-207 LFLDTSTGSGS
+207 LFLDTSNTVSGG
-218 DMPHPAIYLYIGD
+218 DRPHPAIYLYIGD

-237 HDDIRSFL
+237 PDDIRSFL

-271 QLFNNSTGTPTNY
+271 QLFNNSTGAPTNY

-733 CINTGASDSGVFK
+733 CINTGASESGVFK
-746 QENST
+746 KENST

-796 TISNNIYNEKKYVKD
+796 TMSNNIYNEKKYVKD

>member
-1 MTHNITSSDL
+1 MTHNITSEDL
-11 SNYYELR
+11 YNYYELR

-27 IYNGSKPPIS
+27 IYNGSKIPIS
-37 GTHVFN
+37 GTYVFN
-43 AKFEILFPN
+43 AKFEILFPKYE
-52 VDNIGTEYT
+52 NIGTAYT
-61 TTSHKITTAPGTG
+61 TGDKITTSPGTG
-74 QTTTYNSK
+74 ETTTHDSK

-112 NEHIAAVDTTSKD
+112 NEHIVAVDTNSKD

-131 FDTTAGNA
+131 FDTTADSA
-139 ISIEPDIPVINNILY
+139 VSIEPDKPVINNILY

-164 IVEALKDCYKNYSNI
+164 IIEALKDCYKNYSNL
-179 FEYFTDTTNIY
+179 FESFTDATTIY

-195 LKSYHDSSIPKG
+195 LKLYHDATTPKG
-207 LFLDTSTGSGS
+207 LFLDTSNTVSGG
-218 DMPHPAIYLYIGD
+218 DRPHPAIYLYIGD

-237 HDDIRSFL
+237 PDDIRSFL
-245 SLNTSSFT
+245 SLNTSSFA

-733 CINTGASDSGVFK
+733 CIKTSLPESGDLK
-746 QENST
+746 LENND

-796 TISNNIYNEKKYVKD
+796 TMSNNIYNEKKYVKD

-884 SNRIVRTVSTNYYWG
+884 TNRIVRTVSTNYYWG

>member
-27 IYNGSKPPIS
+27 IYNGSKIPIS
-37 GTHVFN
+37 GTYVFN

-61 TTSHKITTAPGTG
+61 TSHKITTAQGTG
-74 QTTTYNSK
+74 QTTTHDSK

-112 NEHIAAVDTTSKD
+112 NEHIVAVDTNSKD

-131 FDTTAGNA
+131 FDTTADSA
-139 ISIEPDIPVINNILY
+139 VSIEPDKPVINNILY

-164 IVEALKDCYKNYSNI
+164 IIEALKDCYKNYSNL
-179 FEYFTDTTNIY
+179 FESFTEATKIY

-195 LKSYHDSSIPKG
+195 LKQYHDATTPKG
-207 LFLDTSTGSGS
+207 LFLDTSNTVSGG
-218 DMPHPAIYLYIGD
+218 DRPHPAIYLYIGD

-271 QLFNNSTGTPTNY
+271 QLFNNSTGAPTNY

-295 AQATASTNA
+295 AQTTASTNA

-504 APSNPDNSIDNGSFF
+504 VPSNPENSIDNGSVF
-519 KNSTGVNYESIK
+519 KDKTGVNYESIK

-796 TISNNIYNEKKYVKD
+796 TMSNNIYNEKKYVKD

>member
-1 MTHNITSSDL
+1 MTHNIKSEDL
-11 SNYYELR
+11 YHYNTLR
-18 SMLTDLNRK
+18 KNLEDLQKK
-27 IYNGSKPPIS
+27 IFLGKKPGTPGTS
-37 GTHVFN
+37 GTSDDFQT
-43 AKFEILFPN
+43 KFDILFPN
-52 VDNIGTEYT
+52 INTIYDTISN
-61 TTSHKITTAPGTG
+61 KITISGTG
-74 QTTTYNSK
+74 ETSTTFNSNNV
-82 IYSLKHL
+82 SLKHL
-89 LHNSLYPH
+89 LHNSLYPS
-97 LNQTRKNPSN
+97 LYQTKRLTSN
-107 ISKII
+107 TIQ
-112 NEHIAAVDTTSKD
+112 NEHITTTATSKD
-125 HLCFIR
+125 HLCFIK
-131 FDTTAGNA
+131 FNAATASGIA
-139 ISIEPDIPVINNILY
+139 PDVSVINNILY

-164 IVEALKDCYKNYSNI
+164 IIMALKDCYITNSNL
-179 FEYFTDTTNIY
+179 FESFNDTTKIY
-190 IVEKK
+190 IVEKI
-195 LKSYHDSSIPKG
+195 LKSTHDATTPRG
-207 LFLDTSTGSGS
+207 LFMDTSNTIPGAYRPL
-218 DMPHPAIYLYIGD
+218 DAIYLYIGD
-231 LSNIFH
+231 LLNIFN
-237 HDDIRSFL
+237 DEDIKAVL
-245 SLNTSSFT
+245 SLNGGYESANNNKGTIINTFT
-253 STDTYDSTIVTH
+253 ADNKLNTESLAGGGKYI
-265 IFKDTN
+265 
-271 QLFNNSTGTPTNY
+271 
-284 FFNCLKLYTDV
+284 FNCLYLYDNYSQSTYTGTKAV
-295 AQATASTNA
+295 SGATAA
-304 GARSA
+304 DK
-309 INENYENNIYL
+309 NYENNIYL

-333 GTDFNTTINYL
+333 GTEFNTTINYL

-367 NKHGL
+367 NKHDL
-372 NAIAISYDNIFSP
+372 DAIAILYDDIFSS
-385 GAATSGTGTCSALD
+385 GAATAGETNCRELD

-411 FSNAESCSSSSPITI
+411 FSSAASCSSSSPISI

-435 MYKYIL
+435 TYKYIL

-455 KANDKRL
+455 KSNDKLL
-462 YDEISK
+462 YEAISNTSRSD
-468 ISKPNIDDSVT
+468 INESAT
-479 SLGIEYYTLFKNE
+479 SLGIESYELFNTYFTVK
-492 FAVNGDYIITSY
+492 GDYIITSY
-504 APSNPDNSIDNGSFF
+504 DPVNSANSIDNESVF
-519 KNSTGVNYESIK
+519 KISTGVNYESIK
-531 NMFILNKTNEFNKK
+531 NMFILNKTNEFNRK
-545 YRIKIENDNRGYKVT
+545 YRIKISTDNRRYKVS
-560 NFSVYISGPNS
+560 NFSVYNSGPNS
-571 IKNVTITLEPKERT
+571 IKNVTITLEEPKDKTEQNR
-585 VENKILYDDVPNNKK
+585 ILYDDDPNNKTK
-600 KLGSVFIAKITSEDI
+600 SGSVTIVKITSEDI
-615 NSEYESIITNT
+615 NNEYESIVTKT
-626 NSAEQNISLYK
+626 DSAEQNINFYK

-727 LCPASH
+727 LCPASN
-733 CINTGASDSGVFK
+733 CIKTSQTVSGVLK
-746 QENST
+746 LENND

-796 TISNNIYNEKKYVKD
+796 TMSNNIYNEKKYVKD

-884 SNRIVRTVSTNYYWG
+884 TNRIVRTVSTNYYWG

>member
-1 MTHNITSSDL
+1 MTYNITSSDL

-18 SMLTDLNRK
+18 SMLADLNRK
-27 IYNGSKPPIS
+27 IYAGGKPPPSS
-37 GTHVFN
+37 GTHVFDQ
-43 AKFEILFPN
+43 KFDILFPKSA
-52 VDNIGTEYT
+52 NIETPYT
-61 TTSHKITTAPGTG
+61 TSDKIPTVAGKGETS
-74 QTTTYNSK
+74 TTYDAK
-82 IYSLKHL
+82 IYSLKNL
-89 LHNSLYPH
+89 LLNSLYPH
-97 LNQTRKNPSN
+97 LNQTLKTTADPAK
-107 ISKII
+107 IS
-112 NEHIAAVDTTSKD
+112 NEHITTGATTKD
-125 HLCFIR
+125 HLCFIK
-131 FDTTAGNA
+131 FDLADAAATA
-139 ISIEPDIPVINNILY
+139 IVPDIPVINNILY

-164 IVEALKDCYKNYSNI
+164 IVEALKDCYKNYSNL
-179 FEYFTDTTNIY
+179 FESFTDTTKIY

-195 LKSYHDSSIPKG
+195 LKSYHDNSTPKG
-207 LFLDTSTGSGS
+207 LFLDANIVSGS
-218 DMPHPAIYLYIGD
+218 DKPLPAIYLYIGD

-237 HDDIRSFL
+237 PGDIKSVL
-245 SLNTSSFT
+245 SASSNFISA
-253 STDTYDSTIVTH
+253 STNESITTH

-271 QLFNNSTGTPTNY
+271 QLYTISTTTASNY
-284 FFNCLKLYTDV
+284 FFNCLHLYTDE
-295 AQATASTNA
+295 AQVTSSSTNA
-304 GARSA
+304 ASAATA
-309 INENYENNIYL
+309 INKNYENNIYL

-344 YIYILCLKSTLLSSI
+344 YIYLLCLKSILLSSI

-372 NAIAISYDNIFSP
+372 DAIAISYDDIFSTTVSLN
-385 GAATSGTGTCSALD
+385 GELNCSKLD
-399 IKGFVKAKSSIT
+399 IKGFVKEKSSIT
-411 FSNAESCSSSSPITI
+411 FSDAASCTATTKI
-426 IPSDTTTPK
+426 IPYDTTTPK
-435 MYKYIL
+435 MYNYIL

-462 YDEISK
+462 YDEISN
-468 ISKPNIDDSVT
+468 ISKPNIDDSAS

-504 APSNPDNSIDNGSFF
+504 DPSNHENSIDNGSFF
-519 KNSTGVNYESIK
+519 KTSTGVNYESIK

-560 NFSVYISGPNS
+560 NFSVYNSGSNS
-571 IKNVTITLEPKERT
+571 IKNVTITLEKKDKT
-585 VENKILYDDVPNNKK
+585 DQNKILYDDVVLDKK

-615 NSEYESIITNT
+615 NSEYESIVTNT

-660 TISYVVI
+660 TMSYVVI

-714 EEGFSNSDYTGYE
+714 EEGFSNSDYKGYE
-727 LCPASH
+727 LCPSSR
-733 CINTGASDSGVFK
+733 CIITSGTEIGNLK
-746 QENST
+746 KENSN
-751 TILQKKKDYVVNFL
+751 TILQEKKDYVKNYL
-765 NDNAKELIILINL
+765 NDNAKNLIILINL
-778 VKPTIVNDSLKD
+778 IKPTIVNDSLKD
-790 NNTKLV
+790 NSTKLV
-796 TISNNIYNEKKYVKD
+796 TMSNNIYNEKKYVKD

-868 IITILVVCL
+868 IITILIVCL

-884 SNRIVRTVSTNYYWG
+884 TNRIVRTVSTNYYWG
-899 KEYKQEYIL
+899 KEYDTEYPI